1 MRLELISLIDE
12 IDNIKKQ
19 FQLSGGNG
27 LPQRYVIYQNESFCR
42 WKQELEFE
50 LQRIYDN
57 KHDKFIWRLLTVI
70 HQGFNGWSDEQNF
83 NELVGGLLAI
93 RKNIDL
99 YYPQEIEL
107 KEERKGMDK
116 KIFVSHASAD
126 VEYVEKLVDL
136 FIDMGVRED
145 QIFCTSVPGFGIPQ
159 GEDIYDY
166 LRKQFN
172 EYNLHVIF
180 VLSNN
185 YYRSVASMNEMGA
198 AWALYN
204 KYTIVL
210 LPGFGYKEIDGAI
223 NPRQIALKLDDR
235 EELVQEMLG
244 QIKRNLA
251 EEFKLPDIADT
262 RWESKR
268 DSFIKE
274 VNEIVPNLIDSD
286 FESCIDN
293 DLELEEGG
301 YYIKKSEQQ
310 AGKNIRYC
318 AACYQNTGKLFPITQ
333 GSMRRDFF
341 CTNCR
346 MHYT

>member
-1 MRLELISLIDE
+1 M
-12 IDNIKKQ
+12 K
-19 FQLSGGNG
+19 
-27 LPQRYVIYQNESFCR
+27 
-42 WKQELEFE
+42 
-50 LQRIYDN
+50 
-57 KHDKFIWRLLTVI
+57 
-70 HQGFNGWSDEQNF
+70 
-83 NELVGGLLAI
+83 
-93 RKNIDL
+93 
-99 YYPQEIEL
+99 
-107 KEERKGMDK
+107 K
-116 KIFVSHASAD
+116 KIFISHASMD

-145 QIFCTSVPGFGIPQ
+145 QIFCTSVPGFGIPE

-172 EYNLHVIF
+172 EYALHVVF

-210 LPGFGYKEIDGAI
+210 LPGFGFKEIDGAI

-235 EELVQEMLG
+235 TDVVQEMLG
-244 QIKRNLA
+244 QIKRSLF
-251 EEFKLPDIADT
+251 EEFGLPDIADT
-262 RWESKR
+262 RWEKKR
-268 DSFIKE
+268 NLFIKE
-274 VNEIVPNLIDSD
+274 INEIIPQIADSD
-286 FESCIDN
+286 FETAIED
-293 DLELEEGG
+293 DLELDKRG
-301 YYIKKSEQQ
+301 YYIKKSEKQ

-318 AACYQNTGKLFPITQ
+318 SACYQNTGKLFPITQ
-333 GSMRRDFF
+333 GSMRRDLF